1 MSLETQPS
9 AGTIGL
15 DDLVADTWAGRIRIP
30 HFQRDFRWSSKD
42 VVRLLDS
49 IDRGYPIGNLLLWER
64 HSPKAE
70 LALGA
75 LTISAPQSEKGLWVV
90 DGQQRIIS
98 LANVLH
104 PDGSAD
110 SRFDIYYD
118 LKARIF
124 VQSPRVMSAHLIKV
138 PILFDIESLIDWF
151 HAKGPDFDREY
162 LNTAT
167 RVAKRIREYKI
178 PAYFVRVDD
187 KDILTDI
194 FDRMNNYGKRLTRS
208 EVFEALY
215 SGPENAVDDHLTIP
229 RIVSRIDSTTGF
241 GQIPERTVLASILVR
256 RGSDPTRDI
265 HSEFTGGDSLG
276 SAGARAGKDFAEED
290 RDTAYE
296 QGAAALQRAV
306 EFLQRHAA
314 VPHVAFLSYEALLV
328 VLTRFFAFFPDPS
341 TNSLRLLRRWYWRTT
356 AAGPVVFRGSFS
368 QMARALPSRI
378 DRDSEQGSVQALLR
392 VIGNEDRYPLDFPG
406 QFRTNH
412 ASSKA
417 ILCSWWDR
425 SPRSFE
431 SGERFEVHDLAAIIG
446 EKTTARPSVQRVYSQ
461 SAAGSLYPSPG
472 NFLLLPSTEDP
483 APISEAIEFSTDE
496 KLLESHLIDRGA
508 HRSLI
513 ESGPK
518 KFLDLRNTLLE
529 TWFRSFLS
537 RVTEWG
543 FEDTVDI
550 QSLDFDSED

>member
-30 HFQRDFRWSSKD
+30 HFQRDFRWGSKD

-64 HSPKAE
+64 QSPKAV
-70 LALGA
+70 LTLGA
-75 LTISAPQSEKGLWVV
+75 LTINAPRSEKGLWVV

-104 PDGSAD
+104 RDGASD
-110 SRFDIYYD
+110 SRFEIYYD
-118 LKARIF
+118 LQERKF
-124 VQSPRVMSAHLIKV
+124 VQSPRVVSPHLIRV
-138 PILFDIESLIDWF
+138 PTLFDIESLIDWF

-162 LNTAT
+162 LTTAT
-167 RVAKRIREYKI
+167 RVAKRLREYKI

-194 FDRMNNYGKRLTRS
+194 FDRMNNYGKRLRRS

-229 RIVSRIDSTTGF
+229 RIVSKIDAATGF

-265 HSEFTGGDSLG
+265 HSEFAGNDLG
-276 SAGARAGKDFAEED
+276 STGTRSSNDFPGED

-296 QGAAALQRAV
+296 EGAAALHRAV
-306 EFLQRHAA
+306 EFLQQHAS
-314 VPHVAFLSYEALLV
+314 VPHAAFLSYEALLV
-328 VLTRFFAFFPDPS
+328 VLTRFFAFFPSPS
-341 TNSLRLLRRWYWRTT
+341 ANSLRLLRRWYWRTT

-378 DRDSEQGSVQALLR
+378 SRGSEQGSVQALLR
-392 VIGNEDRYPLDFPG
+392 VIGNEDRYPLDFPS

-417 ILCSWWDR
+417 MLCSWWDR
-425 SPRSFE
+425 GPRSFE
-431 SGERFEVHDLAAIIG
+431 SSEAFEIHDLAAIIG
-446 EKTTARPSVQRVYSQ
+446 EKTTARPAVQRIYPQ
-461 SAAGSLYPSPG
+461 SSAEDLYLSPA
-472 NFLLLPSTEDP
+472 NFLLLPSTEEP
-483 APISEAIEFSTDE
+483 APISAAIELATDPI
-496 KLLESHLIDRGA
+496 LLESHLIERGA
-508 HRSLI
+508 YRQLVDVGPRS
-513 ESGPK
+513 
-518 KFLDLRNTLLE
+518 FLHERNRLLE
-529 TWFRSFLS
+529 EWFRSFLS
-537 RVTEWG
+537 RATEWG

-550 QSLDFDSED
+550 QSMDFDGEE